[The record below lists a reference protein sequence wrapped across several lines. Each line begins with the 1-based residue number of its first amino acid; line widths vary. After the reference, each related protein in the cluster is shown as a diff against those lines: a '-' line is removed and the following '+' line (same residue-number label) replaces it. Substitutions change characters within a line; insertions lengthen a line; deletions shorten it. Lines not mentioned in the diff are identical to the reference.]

1 MAKRQFRIGDLA
13 KELKVKKFVIR
24 FWEKEFNLKSDRS
37 QGGQR
42 FYTHEDL
49 NIFLTIK
56 DLLYNQG
63 FTIAGAKKQLPE
75 VLAGAKLASADS
87 FQEMVLDSS
96 GQTNGSEDYAEHNN
110 EQDDQEEGEEL
121 DLVLD
126 LHEAM
131 GKDLNPSEV
140 VQKIVCAKQESP
152 ETLESIELF
161 DEKKIEIE
169 MRTTSDQDVQA
180 CQSAQETCVP
190 ARAVPDSSF
199 YEGLTTLKDQLMRL
213 YELLD

>member
-1 MAKRQFRIGDLA
+1 MTKRQFRIGDLA

-24 FWEKEFNLKSDRS
+24 FWEKEFNLKSGRS

-42 FYTHEDL
+42 FYTSDDL

-75 VLAGAKLASADS
+75 VLAGARLADNDS
-87 FQEMVLDSS
+87 FQEVILKQSMSIA
-96 GQTNGSEDYAEHNN
+96 QGSDHFDEDDNK
-110 EQDDQEEGEEL
+110 QDDQEDDALALSQDEREFKCEETKMCEL
-121 DLVLD
+121 IEKIADTPQELSGPLELALEEIKV
-126 LHEAM
+126 ET
-131 GKDLNPSEV
+131 EV
-140 VQKIVCAKQESP
+140 KILSSQDAPTLQSLQE
-152 ETLESIELF
+152 I
-161 DEKKIEIE
+161 
-169 MRTTSDQDVQA
+169 
-180 CQSAQETCVP
+180 CVP
-190 ARAVPDSSF
+190 VRTVSDSSF